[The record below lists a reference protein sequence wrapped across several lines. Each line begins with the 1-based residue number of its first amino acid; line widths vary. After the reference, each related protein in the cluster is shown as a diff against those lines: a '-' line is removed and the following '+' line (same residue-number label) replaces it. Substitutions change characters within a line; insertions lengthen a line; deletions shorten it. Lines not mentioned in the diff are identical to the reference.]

1 MYESLIIYK
10 SKLQQPNAT
19 SQTTKTV
26 IDMLKRLSLALLLI
40 SPTVLTTQSANAS
53 DFYDTETLTEQ
64 GETWAQLGIGSLI
77 TSAVVAGS
85 YNRDSFFYQSYKPN
99 TSIGFYT
106 NQPCDFIN
114 IDHVV
119 SLKDAYDRGAASW
132 SAYKK
137 RTFAND
143 KANHV
148 PSCGRV
154 NSSKGSAGPKDFLRS
169 SNDEKGLEYEIVR
182 FCEYVQRYYAV
193 KVEYGLSFEGN
204 DSATFEQCGVGIS

>member
-1 MYESLIIYK
+1 MAI
-10 SKLQQPNAT
+10 QA
-19 SQTTKTV
+19 TKTV
-26 IDMLKRLSLALLLI
+26 TKSLLTIVLLLF
-40 SPTVLTTQSANAS
+40 LTAS
-53 DFYDTETLTEQ
+53 YADGYERKDFNY
-64 GETWAQLGIGSLI
+64 
-77 TSAVVAGS
+77 
-85 YNRDSFFYQSYKPN
+85 RSYKPN
-99 TSIGFYT
+99 TSVGFYT
-106 NQPCDFIN
+106 NQSCDFIN

-119 SLKDAYDRGAASW
+119 SLKDAYDSGAASW

-154 NSSKGSAGPKDFLRS
+154 NSSKGSAGPRDFLRR
-169 SNDEKGLEYEIVR
+169 SNDGKGLEYEIIR

-193 KVEYGLSFEGN
+193 KVEYGLSFDAN

>member
-1 MYESLIIYK
+1 MIGLSVGV
-10 SKLQQPNAT
+10 
-19 SQTTKTV
+19 KTV
-26 IDMLKRLSLALLLI
+26 IDMLKRLLLTSLLI
-40 SPTVLTTQSANAS
+40 SPAVLTTQSANAS
-53 DFYDTETLTEQ
+53 DLYDTKALTEQ

-85 YNRDSFFYQSYKPN
+85 YNRDSFFFQSYKPN

-106 NQPCDFIN
+106 NLTCDFIN

-119 SLKDAYDRGAASW
+119 SLKDAYDSGAASW

-143 KANHV
+143 KSNHV

-154 NSSKGSAGPKDFLRS
+154 NSSKGSAGPKDFLRR
-169 SNDEKGLEYEIVR
+169 SNDGKGLEYEIVR
-182 FCEYVQRYYAV
+182 FCEYVRKYYNTKVRYD
-193 KVEYGLSFEGN
+193 LSLADN
-204 DSATFEQCGVGIS
+204 DKLLFQSCDVFI